1 MKERLSAVQRTLLV
15 LLLGAVLLGVIARPA
30 PANGRLLAALNEIE
44 SFRSNFERSA
54 LERSLIEYAATQ
66 ARQPLTAVQHASA
79 SKLAL
84 TNDPPP
90 LQPLAAVSLA
100 TLADVRHF
108 AEPHSTLPIGVADA
122 TAIGRALT
130 WRLRIEA
137 TPPAYTLQSVDIAPG
152 DVTQAD
158 LDLEPDVAKLQLA
171 ARDAELAVKDAS
183 KKVEA
188 AELLLEQRKKWKL
201 PWKVILKTDDARK
214 QAHAALDEK
223 ETSLKDLAQR
233 YQQAAARAQ
242 RARTTATYPPLR
254 PFGVARVQLLAG
266 DQPKTLQIPVKI
278 EQREVAVPSLRGG
291 EFAAIHAAGLWPE
304 VQSLDP
310 ARASAAIR
318 AHFNWHYSYV
328 EPLGFKLGGMTVLQL
343 LPCALPP
350 LLLLLLMRMRAAARS
365 YNPFGTK
372 VRGAMPRVGFWNRP
386 LDAVIVIVLP
396 VLAAISAASS
406 LVLVGQ
412 VPALPVLNAVVCLL
426 LGGYA
431 FMKLGELQTLI
442 EEVIRSHSNPPPEGD
457 T

>member
-1 MKERLSAVQRTLLV
+1 MKERLSAVQQTLLV

-44 SFRSNFERSA
+44 SFRSSFERSA
-54 LERSLIEYAATQ
+54 LEQSLIEYAAAQ
-66 ARQPLTAVQHASA
+66 ARQPLSAVQRAA
-79 SKLAL
+79 GKLAL
-84 TNDPPP
+84 ANGAGP

-108 AEPHSTLPIGVADA
+108 SEPHSTLPIGVADA
-122 TAIGRALT
+122 TAIGRALS
-130 WRLRIEA
+130 WRLTVEA
-137 TPPAYTLQSVDIAPG
+137 TPPAYTLKSVDIVPA

-158 LDLEPDVAKLQLA
+158 LDLEPEVAKLQVA
-171 ARDAELAVKDAS
+171 ARAADAAVKDAS
-183 KKVEA
+183 KKVDA

-214 QAHAALDEK
+214 QAHAVLDEK
-223 ETSLKDLAQR
+223 QATLKDVEQR
-233 YQQAAARAQ
+233 YQQAATRAQ
-242 RARTTATYPPLR
+242 RTRATATFPPFT

-266 DQPKTLQIPVKI
+266 DQPKTVQIPVKI
-278 EQREVAVPSLRGG
+278 EQRNVPVPSLRGG
-291 EFAAIHAAGLWPE
+291 EFTAIHAAGLWPE
-304 VQSLDP
+304 VQTLDP

-350 LLLLLLMRMRAAARS
+350 LLFWLLVRMRAAARS

-372 VRGAMPRVGFWNRP
+372 IRGPMPRVGFWNRG

-396 VLAAISAASS
+396 VLAAISAAAS
-406 LVLVGQ
+406 LMLVGR

-442 EEVIRSHSNPPPEGD
+442 EEVVRSHSNPPPDGD